1 MKIFRNL
8 IVVSLI
14 AVTSLALAQGGG
26 GQGQGGG
33 RGQGRGGFGQRGGG
47 MTPLTLLGRSDV
59 RKDLDL
65 TEDQITKV
73 EALIEKSRPQRGQGG
88 AGGGGGQRG
97 QGGGGQGQGGGGQRQ
112 GGGQGGGQLTDEQRA
127 AFAEA
132 AKKRADEQKA
142 AIAEILKPEQVTR
155 LSEIGYQLQGNMAI
169 LSADTQK
176 ALGLDEKQ
184 VASIKDLQTKQ
195 QEAMQALFQKMRDQE
210 LTREELQ
217 EKMTKN
223 NDIMK
228 TELGKILTSAQAA
241 KLKAMGGTKPFQ
253 ADPPGL

>member
-1 MKIFRNL
+1 MKIARNL
-8 IVVSLI
+8 IVISLL
-14 AVTSLALAQGGG
+14 AVTSLALAQGG

-33 RGQGRGGFGQRGGG
+33 RGQGRGGFGQRGGQAS
-47 MTPLTLLGRSDV
+47 PLSLLMRGDV

-65 TEDQITKV
+65 SEEQITKV
-73 EALIEKSRPQRGQGG
+73 EALQPQRGQGG
-88 AGGGGGQRG
+88 AGGGQRG
-97 QGGGGQGQGGGGQRQ
+97 QGGGGQGQGGGQRQ

-127 AFAEA
+127 AMAEA
-132 AKKRADEQKA
+132 AKKRAEEQKA
-142 AIAEILKPEQVTR
+142 AIAAILTPAQVTR
-155 LSEIGYQLQGNMAI
+155 LSEIGYQIQGNMAI

-184 VASIKDLQTKQ
+184 VASIKELQTKQ

-210 LTREELQ
+210 LTREELT

-228 TELGKILTSAQAA
+228 TELGKVLRADQAA
-241 KLKAMGGTKPFQ
+241 KLKAMGGTKPFV
-253 ADPPGL
+253 ADPA